1 MWQCSLKPSDCAHF
15 YSIFLEWCWKVNCWV
30 LGKGVSGWAEN
41 SGQTCSVVLL
51 MQAEPLCS
59 KKSWVFKGPWW
70 DKTWGNSY
78 NSWPEN
84 FDWISFVFWWRQ
96 GTDWTCLAHPTA
108 EETSVTR
115 AAESKRQKERSYRKI
130 AGETAALKLRWR
142 GAVWADWVW
151 GGREVPIEN

>member
-1 MWQCSLKPSDCAHF
+1 MIVPIFIQYFWSDAEKWTAECWEKGCQGGQRTVDRPAAWF
-15 YSIFLEWCWKVNCWV
+15 CWCRLSHCVQI
-30 LGKGVSGWAEN
+30 S
-41 SGQTCSVVLL
+41 
-51 MQAEPLCS
+51 P
-59 KKSWVFKGPWW
+59 WVFKGPWW

-115 AAESKRQKERSYRKI
+115 AVESDRQKEMSYRKI
-130 AGETAALKLRWR
+130 AGETAALKLPWR